1 MDTLR
6 PRLDL
11 LSFALA
17 LALVAWPT
25 IGFVAERNGAA
36 AIMCT
41 MCLAGLVGGRIAGV
55 PGRVLLPVAL
65 GLTVVLWLV
74 WIDSPAGPRKTS
86 AIAHAIGGTL
96 AGWALVEALRHRM
109 RDWLSVALL
118 ALLIVLVLALVWE
131 LGEYAGDRLFDTAL
145 IPNKRDSA
153 EDILFGT
160 AGGLV
165 GITVASVA
173 ACWRRGG

>member
-1 MDTLR
+1 MDDSTLS
-6 PRLDL
+6 L
-11 LSFALA
+11 
-17 LALVAWPT
+17 
-25 IGFVAERNGAA
+25 I
-36 AIMCT
+36 I
-41 MCLAGLVGGRIAGV
+41 
-55 PGRVLLPVAL
+55 L

-173 ACWRRGG
+173 GYWRRGG